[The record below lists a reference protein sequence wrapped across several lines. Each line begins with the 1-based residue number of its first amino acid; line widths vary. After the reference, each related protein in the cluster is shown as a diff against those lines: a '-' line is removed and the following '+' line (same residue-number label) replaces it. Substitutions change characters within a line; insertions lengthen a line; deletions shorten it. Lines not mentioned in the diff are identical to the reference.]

1 MLNPSIDSLLTKINS
16 KYTLVTISAR
26 RARQLRDEPE
36 TKNQNIDTQSPNFV
50 GQALEE
56 IDNAELTY
64 KQSTMNE
71 ESS

>member
-1 MLNPSIDSLLTKINS
+1 MLNPSIDSLMEKINS

-36 TKNQNIDTQSPNFV
+36 TQSPNHDVISPNFV

-56 IDNAELTY
+56 IDHRELTY
-64 KQSTMNE
+64 KKSSLKE
-71 ESS
+71 ETS